1 MGRKEKINNFKEIF
15 GIKDDSV
22 AEKYLIRA
30 NWDESAAI
38 QLYFDENSE
47 NKGNNNNN
55 SQNKKKAPGKKQ
67 LKITEEL
74 NSIEE
79 VFTKKD
85 QYSFNDFVKYL
96 EEKFYVSQNFEEFL
110 SRLKKGAGLVIL
122 LTVGSMPEVRNNMI
136 RAANNA
142 LCLDILKGSTIFPVM
157 KDSKTGNEFIK
168 QLNPKDYPAYV
179 FCKYNN
185 SQYITINNVAVSKF
199 NMNNVIN
206 NLLDCFPETDVKQS
220 IYKSI
225 NASIITFKKKEKSE
239 QNDDFSGDEN
249 EVNTLINK
257 LQNDIKLSNTLFMI
271 KQNQIKNQNQNQ
283 DQDQNMAQVQKQ
295 NEIEDDNPFSPD
307 KQLVMPNNLNQEG
320 KEEKNRFRNLFNDD
334 DDKTTILMNNMN
346 IREPKPKNDNP
357 VSPLDIPTSIEINL
371 KKPENIIPIEPDIND
386 PNACTITFRY
396 PYDEKQKQRRFNKN
410 DKIEVLYNYV
420 KSLGR
425 EIYSKPEYRSFELI
439 YGFPPMNFESKKN
452 CTLDEEGLFPAS
464 MINIVEK

>member
-74 NSIEE
+74 NSTEE

-142 LCLDILKGSTIFPVM
+142 LCLDI
-157 KDSKTGNEFIK
+157 K
-168 QLNPKDYPAYV
+168 QETNSLN
-179 FCKYNN
+179 N
-185 SQYITINNVAVSKF
+185 
-199 NMNNVIN
+199 
-206 NLLDCFPETDVKQS
+206 
-220 IYKSI
+220 
-225 NASIITFKKKEKSE
+225 
-239 QNDDFSGDEN
+239 
-249 EVNTLINK
+249 
-257 LQNDIKLSNTLFMI
+257 
-271 KQNQIKNQNQNQ
+271 
-283 DQDQNMAQVQKQ
+283 
-295 NEIEDDNPFSPD
+295 
-307 KQLVMPNNLNQEG
+307 
-320 KEEKNRFRNLFNDD
+320 
-334 DDKTTILMNNMN
+334 
-346 IREPKPKNDNP
+346 
-357 VSPLDIPTSIEINL
+357 
-371 KKPENIIPIEPDIND
+371 
-386 PNACTITFRY
+386 
-396 PYDEKQKQRRFNKN
+396 
-410 DKIEVLYNYV
+410 
-420 KSLGR
+420 
-425 EIYSKPEYRSFELI
+425 
-439 YGFPPMNFESKKN
+439 
-452 CTLDEEGLFPAS
+452 
-464 MINIVEK
+464 